1 MDPDFKSDLKNIP
14 ALIFGLLCVVFI
26 AVGTIE
32 SCTAQPEETEQATQ
46 TKTTQQVDWKE
57 SMGQRYAKCD
67 VCGRYAIPMKMEVVE
82 ETHLGQNRR
91 VVTSHVYWIK
101 TDTCEYC
108 TEGKELGSQ
117 CIKFT
122 PITIA
127 PDASADDETIEEET
141 IEYTDDE
148 LFPIDTDDDKL
159 TE

>member
-57 SMGQRYAKCD
+57 SMGRRYAKCD
-67 VCGRYAIPMKMEVVE
+67 TCGRYAIPMTSKEVTV
-82 ETHLGQNRR
+82 HKNGPGRHYLKK
-91 VVTSHVYWIK
+91 SYWEK